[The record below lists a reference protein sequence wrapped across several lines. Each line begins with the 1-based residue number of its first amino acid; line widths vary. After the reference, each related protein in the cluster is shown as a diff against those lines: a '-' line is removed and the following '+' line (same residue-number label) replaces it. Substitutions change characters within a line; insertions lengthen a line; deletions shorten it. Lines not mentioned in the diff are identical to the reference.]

1 MITSTSRTLLPALPH
16 NLGTSELMP
25 PLGAFLS
32 FVRLV
37 IYMSDSSKNTLPNSI
52 STADLQKLADAAK
65 EAGSN
70 QEAEEEKTYSGLT
83 IDELWDVAD
92 EGLTLIQEKCPH
104 PLGHKV
110 AAIIVMGN
118 MLNWHNKM
126 AEGMMEDSEFK
137 PAASWLK
144 DAGKF
149 QAIMNILQTIE
160 IGDDDPTV
168 V

>member
-1 MITSTSRTLLPALPH
+1 M
-16 NLGTSELMP
+16 SE
-25 PLGAFLS
+25 S
-32 FVRLV
+32 FE
-37 IYMSDSSKNTLPNSI
+37 NTLPNSI

-70 QEAEEEKTYSGLT
+70 EETQEEKTYGGLT
-83 IDELWDVAD
+83 FDELWDVAD
-92 EGLTLIQEKCPH
+92 EGLTLIQEKCAH

-118 MLNWHNKM
+118 MLNWHTKM
-126 AEGMMEDSEFK
+126 AEQMMEDGEFK
-137 PAASWLK
+137 PAAGWLK

>member
-1 MITSTSRTLLPALPH
+1 
-16 NLGTSELMP
+16 
-25 PLGAFLS
+25 
-32 FVRLV
+32 
-37 IYMSDSSKNTLPNSI
+37 MSDSFENTLPNSI

-65 EAGSN
+65 ASDPEVRTD
-70 QEAEEEKTYSGLT
+70 EEVEEKLYSGLT
-83 IDELWDVAD
+83 FDQLWDVAD
-92 EGLTLIQEKCPH
+92 EGLTHIQEKCAH

-118 MLNWHNKM
+118 MLNWHTKM
-126 AEGMMEDSEFK
+126 AEQMMEDGEFS
-137 PAASWLK
+137 PAAGWLK

>member
-1 MITSTSRTLLPALPH
+1 
-16 NLGTSELMP
+16 
-25 PLGAFLS
+25 
-32 FVRLV
+32 
-37 IYMSDSSKNTLPNSI
+37 MSDSIENTLPNSI
-52 STADLQKLADAAK
+52 STADLQKLADAAA

-70 QEAEEEKTYSGLT
+70 KKTEEEKTYGGLT
-83 IDELWDVAD
+83 VDELWDVAD
-92 EGLTLIQEKCPH
+92 AGLTLIQENCSH

-126 AEGMMEDSEFK
+126 AEQMMEDGEFSNV
-137 PAASWLK
+137 AAWLK

-160 IGDDDPTV
+160 IGDDDPTTL
-168 V
+168 

>member
-1 MITSTSRTLLPALPH
+1 M
-16 NLGTSELMP
+16 SE
-25 PLGAFLS
+25 S
-32 FVRLV
+32 FE
-37 IYMSDSSKNTLPNSI
+37 NTLPNSI

-65 EAGSN
+65 EAGSDD
-70 QEAEEEKTYSGLT
+70 ETEEEKTYSGLT
-83 IDELWDVAD
+83 FDEVWDVAD
-92 EGLTLIQEKCPH
+92 EGLTLIQEKCAH

-118 MLNWHNKM
+118 MLNWHTKM
-126 AEGMMEDSEFK
+126 AEQMMKDGEFD
-137 PAASWLK
+137 PAAGWLK

>member
-1 MITSTSRTLLPALPH
+1 
-16 NLGTSELMP
+16 
-25 PLGAFLS
+25 
-32 FVRLV
+32 
-37 IYMSDSSKNTLPNSI
+37 MSDSIENTLPNSI

-65 EAGSN
+65 EAGSK
-70 QEAEEEKTYSGLT
+70 EETEETKTYAGLT
-83 IDELWDVAD
+83 FDELWDVAD
-92 EGLTLIQEKCPH
+92 QGLTLIQEKCAH

-126 AEGMMEDSEFK
+126 AEQMMKDGEFD
-137 PAASWLK
+137 PAAGWLK

>member
-1 MITSTSRTLLPALPH
+1 M
-16 NLGTSELMP
+16 SE
-25 PLGAFLS
+25 S
-32 FVRLV
+32 FE
-37 IYMSDSSKNTLPNSI
+37 NTLPNSI

-65 EAGSN
+65 EAGSDEE
-70 QEAEEEKTYSGLT
+70 QEEKTYSGLT
-83 IDELWDVAD
+83 FDEVWDVAD
-92 EGLTLIQEKCPH
+92 EGLTHIQEKCAH

-118 MLNWHNKM
+118 MLNWHTKM
-126 AEGMMEDSEFK
+126 AEQMMEDGEFG
-137 PAASWLK
+137 PAAGWLK

>member
-1 MITSTSRTLLPALPH
+1 
-16 NLGTSELMP
+16 
-25 PLGAFLS
+25 
-32 FVRLV
+32 
-37 IYMSDSSKNTLPNSI
+37 MSDSIENTLPNSI
-52 STADLQKLADAAK
+52 STADLQMLADAAK
-65 EAGSN
+65 DAGSD
-70 QEAEEEKTYSGLT
+70 QETEEENTYSGLT
-83 IDELWDVAD
+83 FDEVWDVAD
-92 EGLTLIQEKCPH
+92 EGLTLIQEKCAH

-118 MLNWHNKM
+118 MLNWHTKM
-126 AEGMMEDSEFK
+126 AEQMMEDGEFT
-137 PAASWLK
+137 PASGWLK